1 MTQAK
6 DIEQIKNKLNSIV
19 SDLCELTEL
28 VSTLNVTPRVPLVKG
43 KRPTTVNNYEDDTPK
58 IPKVLKVLKTF
69 SDEDSEDENKKCVK
83 TMNKYSDSETEDDE
97 MESDSITVHTILY
110 DDGTRPYYSTPNHVV
125 RRMYSRPTKSYIE
138 NFIKYYFGL
147 SPHIDLKFMRDYR
160 HMISGDFKEFVKK
173 CIPKFDEYCDELK
186 SFLII
191 QGVYSEDIKALE
203 ALGTTLTS
211 DDFKNNAP
219 LQFSSWMTPYIS
231 NGLIDVKDIN
241 LPKNVSISE
250 YMILDMYDAKLITVD
265 DMYKYKLQPFATRDG
280 ALRLFNIGFDISSMF
295 DYSMEILR
303 NDKLNKYCD
312 YNYDDRVI
320 DSIKKGLIKRGQL
333 MPTLN
338 EKYKLIKF

>member
-28 VSTLNVTPRVPLVKG
+28 VSTLNVTPGVPLVKG
-43 KRPTTVNNYEDDTPK
+43 KRPTDYISKVN
-58 IPKVLKVLKTF
+58 VF
-69 SDEDSEDENKKCVK
+69 ADSED
-83 TMNKYSDSETEDDE
+83 DSEDDSDKYKSKKSVKHMKEYSEDESEDNE
-97 MESDSITVHTILY
+97 MKSGSITTHTILY
-110 DDGTRPYYSTPNHVV
+110 GDGTRPYFKAPSHIMRGIYC
-125 RRMYSRPTKSYIE
+125 RPDKSFIE
-138 NFIKYYFGL
+138 NFIRYYFGL
-147 SPHIDLKFMRDYR
+147 SPHVDLKFMRDYR

-186 SFLII
+186 SFLMI
-191 QGVYSEDIKALE
+191 QGFGVEDVKVLE
-203 ALGTTLTS
+203 VLGTTLTS

-231 NGLIDVKDIN
+231 NGLIDVKDIT
-241 LPKNVSISE
+241 LPKDGEISE

-265 DMYKYKLQPFATRDG
+265 DIYKYKLRPFATQSG
-280 ALRLFNIGFDISSMF
+280 SLRLFDMGFDISSMF
-295 DYSMEILR
+295 DYSMEILK
-303 NDKLNKYCD
+303 NDTLNKY
-312 YNYDDRVI
+312 YNYDCRVV

-338 EKYKLIKF
+338 EKYKSIKF